1 MSTKKGILK
10 EFRDFAVRGNVIDLA
25 VGVII
30 GAAFGKIVDSL
41 VRHIVMPI
49 VNFIMGGSVDFT
61 NKFLVLSRPDGYAGP
76 ETYSDLTTAG
86 AIVFAWGEFLT
97 ILINFVILAF
107 IIFWMVK
114 LVNMAKD
121 RAKAEEAAQ
130 PAPPPPAPPAD
141 IVLLTEIR
149 DLLKQQETTAASQK
163 LSGSD
168 AGSSSRP

>member
-1 MSTKKGILK
+1 MTTKKGILK
-10 EFRDFAVRGNVIDLA
+10 EFRDFAVRGSVIDLA

-61 NKFLVLSRPDGYAGP
+61 NKFLVLSRPDGYTGP
-76 ETYSDLTTAG
+76 ETYNDLTTAG

-97 ILINFVILAF
+97 ILINFIILAF

-114 LVNMAKD
+114 LVNIARD
-121 RAKAEEAAQ
+121 RAKSEEEAQ
-130 PAPPPPAPPAD
+130 PAPPPPPPPAD

-149 DLLKQQETTAASQK
+149 DLLKKQEASAGGT
-163 LSGSD
+163 LTGEARSD
-168 AGSSSRP
+168 PRR